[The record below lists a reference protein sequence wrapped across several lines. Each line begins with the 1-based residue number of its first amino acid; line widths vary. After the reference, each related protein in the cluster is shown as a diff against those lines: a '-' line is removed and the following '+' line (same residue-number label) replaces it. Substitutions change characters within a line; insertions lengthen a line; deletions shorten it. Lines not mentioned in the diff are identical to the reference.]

1 VVLRVYLAGPDV
13 FLPLAEVWAERR
25 KVICLRHGLIG
36 VTPLDDAG
44 DQPSAWAELP
54 EWRRIALRNEALILS
69 ADAVIANLTPFRG
82 PSADVG
88 TAYEVGF
95 MRALGRPVFGYSTTA
110 APFTRRTRD
119 FAATHGGAIGGP
131 GGIWRDADDMLIE
144 QFGLTD
150 NLMLEA
156 AIVGSGGLLII
167 GEVDAQARWTDLSV
181 FERCV
186 QAAAAVL
193 RQQAGT

>member
-1 VVLRVYLAGPDV
+1 MRVYLAGPDV

-25 KVICLRHGLIG
+25 KAICLRHGLIG
-36 VTPLDDAG
+36 VTPLDDAA
-44 DQPSAWAELP
+44 DQPIAWAELP

-110 APFTRRTRD
+110 APFTQRTRD
-119 FAATHGGAIGGP
+119 FAATHGGAIGGS

-167 GEVDAQARWTDLSV
+167 EEVDAQARWTDLSV

-193 RQQAGT
+193 RERAGT